1 MSFNYQPNYMQL
13 IKALQSGGIEGA
25 SQAKQA
31 RATRGLGGRRI
42 MDTQKVTDSE
52 AKSLSE
58 TMLSYFS
65 DIDEQNNAA
74 KAKSQAQREL
84 VESLGGEVDPVT
96 GETTKKLSL
105 TEKLYGKQGVQ
116 EGQPA
121 PQSYFNFEIVDRP
134 FKGNSRKAGDISK
147 EQQEEIMKMII
158 STGRQEGMSNREI
171 ALTLATVRFESG
183 FNPDAAAK
191 TSSASGLGQFINET
205 GSKYGL
211 TDENRWDVSM
221 QVQAVV
227 DHTADNIEMARKKGY
242 SEDYVYALHHDGPKL
257 DSGGLKKSRQQVM
270 PYVNLYEKML
280 ENY

>member
-31 RATRGLGGRRI
+31 RAARGLGGKLPLNI
-42 MDTQKVTDSE
+42 KQVNTE
-52 AKSLSE
+52 SLSE
-58 TMLSYFS
+58 QMLSYFS
-65 DIDEQNNAA
+65 DIDEQNKKAREENKA
-74 KAKSQAQREL
+74 KAEAA
-84 VESLGGEVDPVT
+84 ESLGGEVDPVT

-242 SEDYVYALHHDGPKL
+242 SEDYVYALHHDGPGL

>member
-1 MSFNYQPNYMQL
+1 MSFNYQPNYMKL
-13 IKALQSGGIEGA
+13 VKALQEGGLEGA
-25 SQAKQA
+25 SQARQA
-31 RATRGLGGRRI
+31 RATRGLGGKLPLDI
-42 MDTQKVTDSE
+42 KQVDTE
-52 AKSLSE
+52 SLSE
-58 TMLSYFS
+58 QMLSYFS
-65 DIDEQNNAA
+65 DIDEQNKRAREENKA
-74 KAKSQAQREL
+74 KAEAAEKANA
-84 VESLGGEVDPVT
+84 EVDPVT
-96 GETTKKLSL
+96 GEITKKLSL

-121 PQSYFNFEIVDRP
+121 PQSYFNFKIVDRP

-158 STGRQEGMSNREI
+158 STGRKEGMSNREI

-211 TDENRWDVSM
+211 TEENRWDVGM
-221 QVQAVV
+221 QVQAIV

-242 SEDYVYALHHDGPKL
+242 SEDYVYALHHDGPGL